1 MPKRSAM
8 SSSKSSTD
16 SACQFEFAELV
27 FGGLN
32 FSYASLPDSLHNRVV
47 PSPVRAPQLMVL
59 NTGLA
64 ESLGLDPMLLQQTPA
79 VRILAGC
86 EAPPNGLALA
96 QGYAG
101 HQFGQFT
108 ILGDGRAVLL
118 GELTTP
124 DGDHVDIQLKGAGK
138 TPYSRRGDG
147 RAALA
152 PMLREYLV
160 SEAMHG
166 LGIPTTRSLA
176 VVATGEPVYRE
187 TIQPG
192 AVLARVAA
200 SHIRV
205 GTFQYAALHD
215 KATLRALADYTIDR
229 HYPQARSDANPYLA
243 FLKAVI
249 DRQAALI
256 ARWMQCGFVHGV
268 MNTDNMSIAG
278 ETIDYGPCAFMDR
291 YDPATVFSSIDQ
303 QGRYAYGNQPKIAQ
317 WNLSRLAEALL
328 PILND
333 DDATALTLA
342 QNAIGDFPGLYQQRW
357 HSALCQKIG
366 ITNPDRNAIRL
377 AGELLELMWATQ
389 ADFTATFSQLTAG
402 TLTNERYADW
412 LTRWQAAIE
421 SQPGGLAQAQQIMR
435 QANPVIIPR
444 NHLVQEAL
452 DAAEYKGSF
461 TRFEQLVAALQ
472 NPYDPALADT
482 LYAKAPDASAAPYV
496 TYCGT

>member
-1 MPKRSAM
+1 M
-8 SSSKSSTD
+8 SSNKSSTD
-16 SACQFEFAELV
+16 SAHQSVEHV
-27 FGGLN
+27 FGGLS
-32 FSYASLPDSLHNRVV
+32 FSYASLPDSLHSRVT
-47 PSPVRAPQLMVL
+47 PSPVRAPQLVVL

-64 ESLGLDPMLLQQTPA
+64 ESLGLDAALLQQAEA

-86 EAPPNGLALA
+86 DAPPNGLALA

-108 ILGDGRAVLL
+108 VLGDGRAVLL
-118 GELTTP
+118 GELATP
-124 DGDHVDIQLKGAGK
+124 GGGRVDIQLKGAGQ

-187 TIQPG
+187 RPYPG
-192 AVLARVAA
+192 AVLTRVAA

-215 KATLRALADYTIDR
+215 KATLHALADYAIDR
-229 HYPQARSDANPYLA
+229 HYPLLRSDANPYLA
-243 FLKAVI
+243 FLNAVI

-256 ARWMQCGFVHGV
+256 ARWMQVGFVHGV

-291 YDPATVFSSIDQ
+291 YDPATVFSSIDR
-303 QGRYAYGNQPKIAQ
+303 QGRYAYGNQPRIAQ

-328 PILND
+328 SILSED
-333 DDATALTLA
+333 EATALELA
-342 QNAIGDFPGLYQQRW
+342 QNAIGDFAGVYQHYW

-366 ITNPDRNAIRL
+366 IANPEPNAVRL
-377 AGELLELMWATQ
+377 AGELLELMWAAQ
-389 ADFTATFSQLTAG
+389 ADFTLTFSQLTSG
-402 TLTNERYADW
+402 TLADERYADW
-412 LTRWQAAIE
+412 LSSWQAAIE
-421 SQPGGLAQAQQIMR
+421 SHHGGLAQAQQIMR
-435 QANPVIIPR
+435 QANPVVIPR

-452 DAAEYKGSF
+452 DAAEEKGNF

-482 LYAKAPDASAAPYV
+482 LYAKVPEASAAPYV
-496 TYCGT
+496 TFCGT